1 MVRDSLFA
9 VRHRRTPNN
18 KLPTTTHEQLLKP
31 NSTETA
37 YNLHFDAFFFSLEPM
52 IADKPVRTNEI
63 IRRLRKAYP
72 DAHCAL
78 NHTTPFELLI
88 ATILSAQ
95 CTDER
100 VNLVTADLFRKYRG
114 PTDYLNIAQDVLEKD
129 IHSTGFFRNKA
140 KNIQA
145 ACKRLI
151 DEFEGEIPQTMDDL
165 LTLGG
170 VARKTANVVL
180 GNAFGIAS
188 GVVVDTHVS
197 RLSKRLGLTE
207 NENAEKIERDLA
219 ELVPKKHWV
228 MFPHWLITHGR
239 NVCNAR
245 KPKCAECVLADICPS
260 RNVNND
266 NKFSIAL
273 G

>member
-1 MVRDSLFA
+1 MRICILRLSFLALTNMARDKTA
-9 VRHRRTPNN
+9 RTSEVI
-18 KLPTTTHEQLLKP
+18 TRLK
-31 NSTETA
+31 
-37 YNLHFDAFFFSLEPM
+37 
-52 IADKPVRTNEI
+52 
-63 IRRLRKAYP
+63 KAYP
-72 DAHCAL
+72 EAHCAL

-95 CTDER
+95 CTDVR
-100 VNLVTADLFRKYRG
+100 VNIVTADLFRKYRG
-114 PTDYLNIAQDVLEKD
+114 PADYLEISLNELEQD

-145 ACKRLI
+145 ACRRI
-151 DEFEGEIPQTMDDL
+151 VEEFGGDVPRTMDEL

-197 RLSKRLGLTE
+197 RLSQRLGLTK
-207 NENAEKIERDLA
+207 NKSPEKIELDLQKM
-219 ELVPKKHWV
+219 VPKKEWV

-239 NVCNAR
+239 QVCDAR
-245 KPKCAECVLADICPS
+245 RPKCSECVLADICPS
-260 RNVNND
+260 REE
-266 NKFSIAL
+266 I
-273 G
+273 